1 MRVAIC
7 DDDNFCRAQVLD
19 IATDYAEE
27 RKDKD
32 VVFELFSE
40 PEALLRAT
48 RENGNFDIYILD
60 IVMPGMNGIELGQA
74 LRDDGVDSK
83 IIYLTSSEEYAIDSF
98 KIRAFHYLLK
108 PIEMEVFYAALDE
121 AISSISIKKD
131 RGLIVKTKENSA
143 RITFDSIIYAELS
156 KRAIIYHLVGG
167 KTVETTSLRTTFIEA
182 VQELLADKRFA
193 LCGASMVANMHHITM
208 VESEG
213 IVFMDTHRVFLGKKA
228 CRELRS
234 AWNDFWISEEGGK

>member
-108 PIEMEVFYAALDE
+108 PIEREVFYAALDE

-156 KRAIIYHLVGG
+156 KRAKYWNSESPSIPINATTPSGISV
-167 KTVETTSLRTTFIEA
+167 TVITTMRIVL
-182 VQELLADKRFA
+182 
-193 LCGASMVANMHHITM
+193 
-208 VESEG
+208 G
-213 IVFMDTHRVFLGKKA
+213 IG
-228 CRELRS
+228 
-234 AWNDFWISEEGGK
+234 ISINSG